1 MSRQFVF
8 DLAKSDLAFY
18 YDQCLMGIQEANREA
33 WKMYEEWNAE
43 PSSPEGSLR
52 DYLGTAKAL
61 VKETFMIWIY
71 YSWQWAR
78 RPVKSYHFKKWVL
91 C

>member
-1 MSRQFVF
+1 
-8 DLAKSDLAFY
+8 
-18 YDQCLMGIQEANREA
+18 
-33 WKMYEEWNAE
+33 MYEEWNVE

-78 RPVKSYHFKKWVL
+78 RD
-91 C
+91 